1 MYRFIYDCFI
11 YFIVGIFKSS
21 TGDISDKYYLDVTP
35 AGWTFSIWGVIYVW
49 QTLWLIYAI
58 VNIFRKTDS
67 GLAFNSPELMTA
79 PFFVIF
85 TINMGMNLAWILLF
99 DREYLEPCLAVL
111 FLMYVTLYLCLIFSY
126 KALYQNL
133 NSLKKS
139 DRKVDIW
146 LTRILVQNGISV
158 YATWCTI
165 ATNLNLA
172 MVIAYRSS
180 FYASP
185 QTAGTVALGVIAAE
199 IVLFV
204 TLDFFVLDK
213 FTRYTLTPYCVI
225 IVALI
230 GSLSKNYSEGARNT
244 TFTIVLL
251 SIAGVLFL
259 IKIILTI
266 FRHLR
271 NPINGASITDA
282 DDQLKKEV
290 V

>member
-1 MYRFIYDCFI
+1 VKVVFR
-11 YFIVGIFKSS
+11 
-21 TGDISDKYYLDVTP
+21 VTP
-35 AGWTFSIWGVIYVW
+35 AGWTFSIWGVIYIW

-111 FLMYVTLYLCLIFSY
+111 FLMYVTLYVCLFFSY

-139 DRKVDIW
+139 ERKVDIW

-165 ATNLNLA
+165 
-172 MVIAYRSS
+172 I
-180 FYASP
+180 SP
-185 QTAGTVALGVIAAE
+185 
-199 IVLFV
+199 
-204 TLDFFVLDK
+204 
-213 FTRYTLTPYCVI
+213 
-225 IVALI
+225 
-230 GSLSKNYSEGARNT
+230 
-244 TFTIVLL
+244 VLL
-251 SIAGVLFL
+251 L
-259 IKIILTI
+259 KIPTTNNS
-266 FRHLR
+266 R
-271 NPINGASITDA
+271 
-282 DDQLKKEV
+282 K
-290 V
+290 